1 MTKLYDSPIFGPV
14 HSRRLGVSLGINLMP
29 ADGKVCTFDCIYC
42 ECGLNAERRPT
53 QPRPTRKEVAEALE
67 KKLQTMVA
75 EGLLPDVLTFA
86 GNGEPTA
93 HPQFADII
101 DDTIRL
107 RDQYCPEAKVSVLS
121 NATQLHRRDVFE
133 ALLRVDNN
141 IQKLD
146 TVDADF
152 IRAVDRPVSPNYDV
166 REVVEQLKAFQGHVI
181 IQTIFFHVEE
191 RGARNEE
198 RGARN
203 EERGTRSEE
212 QEKISSKLLP
222 PSSNIGAAFVE
233 PWLKIVADIRP
244 QSVMIYTID
253 RETPIKGLEKASPDE
268 LNRIRDLVIAE
279 GIPCT
284 ASY

>member
-1 MTKLYDSPIFGPV
+1 MSTILFPSPIFGPV
-14 HSRRLGVSLGINLMP
+14 RSRRLGISLGINLMP

-53 QPRPTRKEVAEALE
+53 LPRPTREEVAEALE
-67 KKLQTMVA
+67 KKLREMA
-75 EGLLPDVLTFA
+75 DEGQLPDVLTFA
-86 GNGEPTA
+86 GNGEPTT
-93 HPQFADII
+93 HPHFAAII

-107 RDQYCPEAKVSVLS
+107 RNQYCPKAKVSVLS
-121 NATQLHRRDVFE
+121 NATQLHRPDVFE

-146 TVDADF
+146 TVDMDF

-181 IQTIFFHVEE
+181 IQTIFFNV
-191 RGARNEE
+191 
-198 RGARN
+198 
-203 EERGTRSEE
+203 EERGTRNEE
-212 QEKISSKLLP
+212 REKISSKLLP
-222 PSSNIGAAFVE
+222 PSSNIGATFVE